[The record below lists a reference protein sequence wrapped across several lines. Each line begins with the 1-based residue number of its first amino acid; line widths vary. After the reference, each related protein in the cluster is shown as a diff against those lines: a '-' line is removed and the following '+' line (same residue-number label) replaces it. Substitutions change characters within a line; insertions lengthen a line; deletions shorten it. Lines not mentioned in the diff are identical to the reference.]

1 MWKISQ
7 WLENLNILNTSGAG
21 LVQHNPVTHCFQD
34 HLSLPGS
41 PFHLQEGKADLG
53 NSAVSKVQVEEIVRW
68 ETTCCIATRYT
79 GASERVKLPLPARP
93 SCLIGGVDCQLPW
106 HLLLSLDMKMAWE
119 SQVASLT
126 QIPWA
131 ASFFF
136 FFFGPSHFLLVL
148 FNFLQAF
155 LSGSLTSLYPSQ
167 SSPVIPL
174 TGGDMFPS
182 ESRAEPPQPLL
193 QSAVSLTSVA
203 PLPGFWGQ
211 QGLSQMVLRSPLAF

>member
-79 GASERVKLPLPARP
+79 GASERVKLPLPAWP

-136 FFFGPSHFLLVL
+136 FLAHLIFCWFCSIFCKLFYLAHLLP
-148 FNFLQAF
+148 F
-155 LSGSLTSLYPSQ
+155 
-167 SSPVIPL
+167 IPH
-174 TGGDMFPS
+174 S
-182 ESRAEPPQPLL
+182 PLL
-193 QSAVSLTSVA
+193 SFHWLEGTCFHQKAELSPPSPSSNLQSPWPPWPHCPAFEVSRDF
-203 PLPGFWGQ
+203 PRWYF
-211 QGLSQMVLRSPLAF
+211 VLL